1 MGTICIQF
9 ASLDYFCTYVCF
21 VFCSHSFYNGL
32 NRKREKGKG
41 RKEQK
46 TNGEPTSPVSEEPES
61 VDRNLFGE
69 DAVEPPSQGS
79 SVSLSAALSICYLNN
94 AFVEFFIF

>member
-1 MGTICIQF
+1 MYG
-9 ASLDYFCTYVCF
+9 F
-21 VFCSHSFYNGL
+21 VP

-46 TNGEPTSPVSEEPES
+46 TNGEPISPPAEEPES

-69 DAVEPPSQGS
+69 SGMLPPSEGS
-79 SVSLSAALSICYLNN
+79 SVS
-94 AFVEFFIF
+94 FISLCHSSSFR